1 MNNNKNLDM
10 IFDFD
15 KSDRI
20 EELKS
25 NPEFQK
31 LPYNQQVIL
40 LTGEKLLE
48 IDAKIRNQTSQINN
62 FFKQFNNSLTDTNPN
77 GIISDELIRSLV
89 REEATKLLE
98 ENMNSATVIDEDK
111 IAKIVQEK
119 YNEELYNLEDK
130 FENVTQETIRNFDES
145 ISDALEKVENL
156 SQFEIKAREEIQ
168 KSQDMIYLLEEELAR
183 QKEENELLKSQIDER
198 FSQIEEANLN
208 GRSDILNYEYHDVR
222 FETFE
227 DLESFIKQEAQKIA
241 KKEVEDYI
249 HDYYLFSDDR
259 KDKVI
264 EKLFEENQLKDS
276 EVSKVYQIQI
286 DNNKKLDDLELLLE
300 QQNRQIRSLDED
312 RQNLILTLEQVFKE
326 KDVDIKKVL
335 DTKPFDS
342 IDNSNIYK
350 EIDVLDDGS
359 DSGSKTYHVNT
370 GNILNKDE
378 IEILVR
384 KEAIELIKNKISLLE
399 SEKDRVLTDESVE
412 DKLRE
417 IENISH
423 SENEIIKQLEETN
436 IRIKEL
442 EDQLKKQ
449 IEENINLKN
458 DLFDEIS
465 RNNGSENINLNL
477 ENNDNINN
485 DIESLNIYSE
495 ESEEDMKH
503 NYYNG
508 AFPIPGTK
516 ITRINNYKVSNDLDD
531 SSFEDSHKV
540 IREDAERISTV
551 NEVET
556 IKPAETTA
564 WQENSQKILD
574 LENVILKQEQEI
586 KRLRDEKTQEQS
598 VDGMSREALE
608 VLVKKE
614 ALKIVNE
621 EINQNKKSVGNQ
633 VLTEIDDA
641 IKTTLR
647 KLQELSSM
655 QQKTIDDIE
664 MTNKKI
670 HDIESQLKYTDS
682 GKSSEIEE
690 ELARVELEKL
700 IQEKYKINNQ
710 YKEANYAD
718 EIRKIEEE
726 RRKIEETLELER
738 IRLLTEIE
746 NNRRQM
752 QELSE
757 QQKQEE
763 NVFQPQPQVIIPQPV
778 NVVEPAP
785 VVVEEP
791 KPVVETKKEPEPTII
806 LEAPK
811 KKRKQQVFYEIKIHS
826 TPKLTRADLE
836 K

>member
-556 IKPAETTA
+556 IKPVETTA

-791 KPVVETKKEPEPTII
+791 KPVVETKKESEPTII

>member
-227 DLESFIKQEAQKIA
+227 DLESFIKQEAKKIA

-556 IKPAETTA
+556 IKPVETTA

-791 KPVVETKKEPEPTII
+791 KPVVETKKEPEPAII

>member
-62 FFKQFNNSLTDTNPN
+62 FFKQFNNSLTDANPN

-556 IKPAETTA
+556 IKPVETTA

>member
-556 IKPAETTA
+556 IKPVETTA

-791 KPVVETKKEPEPTII
+791 KPVVETKKEPEPAII

>member
-556 IKPAETTA
+556 IKPVETTA

>member
-556 IKPAETTA
+556 IKPVETTA

-763 NVFQPQPQVIIPQPV
+763 NVFQPQPQVIIPQLV

>member
-556 IKPAETTA
+556 IKPVETTA

-614 ALKIVNE
+614 TLKIVNE

>member
-556 IKPAETTA
+556 IKPVETTA

-633 VLTEIDDA
+633 VLTEIDDT

>member
-62 FFKQFNNSLTDTNPN
+62 FFKQFKNTISDVNPN
-77 GIISDELIRSLV
+77 TIVTDEMIRNLV
-89 REEATKLLE
+89 REEASKLLE
-98 ENMNSATVIDEDK
+98 ENISSSMIDEEK

-119 YNEELYNLEDK
+119 YNEEIYNLEDK

-156 SQFEIKAREEIQ
+156 SQFEMKAREEIQ

-183 QKEENELLKSQIDER
+183 QKEENEILKNQIDER
-198 FSQIEEANLN
+198 FSQIEEFNLN

-259 KDKVI
+259 KDKII

-300 QQNRQIRSLDED
+300 QQNKQIRSLDED
-312 RQNLILTLEQVFKE
+312 RQNLLLTLEQVFKE

-342 IDNSNIYK
+342 INNSSIYK
-350 EIDVLDDGS
+350 EIDVLDDGGETS
-359 DSGSKTYHVNT
+359 SKAYHVDT

-384 KEAIELIKNKISLLE
+384 KEAIELIKSKISLLE
-399 SEKDRVLTDESVE
+399 TEKDKVLTDESVE
-412 DKLRE
+412 DKLKE
-417 IENISH
+417 IESISH
-423 SENEIIKQLEETN
+423 SENEILKQLEETN
-436 IRIKEL
+436 IKIKEL
-442 EDQLKKQ
+442 EEQLKNQ

-465 RNNGSENINLNL
+465 RNNGSENNNLNL

-516 ITRINNYKVSNDLDD
+516 ITRINNYKISNDLED
-531 SSFEDSHKV
+531 SSFEDSQKI
-540 IREDAERISTV
+540 IREEAERISTI
-551 NEVET
+551 NNLET
-556 IKPAETTA
+556 IKPMETTA

-586 KRLRDEKTQEQS
+586 KRLRDEKNQDQL

-621 EINQNKKSVGNQ
+621 EMNQNKKSVGNH
-633 VLTEIDDA
+633 VLNEIDDA

-655 QQKTIDDIE
+655 QQKTIVDIE

-670 HDIESQLKYTDS
+670 QDIESQLKYNDS

-726 RRKIEETLELER
+726 RKKIEETLELER

-757 QQKQEE
+757 QQRQEE
-763 NVFQPQPQVIIPQPV
+763 VVVTQPQQPMPQPV
-778 NVVEPAP
+778 YVVEPTP
-785 VVVEEP
+785 IVVEEIK
-791 KPVVETKKEPEPTII
+791 KPVVEQPKKEPEPTVI

>member
-62 FFKQFNNSLTDTNPN
+62 FFKQFNNPISDVNPN
-77 GIISDELIRSLV
+77 AIVNDEMIRNLV
-89 REEATKLLE
+89 REEASKLLE
-98 ENMNSATVIDEDK
+98 ENISASMIDEEK

-119 YNEELYNLEDK
+119 YNEEIYNLEDK

-156 SQFEIKAREEIQ
+156 SQFEMKAREEIQ

-183 QKEENELLKSQIDER
+183 QKEENEILKNQIDER
-198 FSQIEEANLN
+198 FSQIEEFNLN

-259 KDKVI
+259 KDKII

-300 QQNRQIRSLDED
+300 QQNKQIRSLDED
-312 RQNLILTLEQVFKE
+312 RQNLLLTLEQVFKE

-342 IDNSNIYK
+342 INNSSIYK
-350 EIDVLDDGS
+350 EIDVLDDGGETS
-359 DSGSKTYHVNT
+359 SKAYHVDT

-384 KEAIELIKNKISLLE
+384 KEAIELIKSKISLLE
-399 SEKDRVLTDESVE
+399 TEKDKVLTDESVE
-412 DKLRE
+412 DKLKE
-417 IENISH
+417 IESISH
-423 SENEIIKQLEETN
+423 SENEILKQLEETN
-436 IRIKEL
+436 IKIKEL
-442 EDQLKKQ
+442 EEQLKNQ

-465 RNNGSENINLNL
+465 RNNGSENNNLNS

-495 ESEEDMKH
+495 ESVEDMKH

-516 ITRINNYKVSNDLDD
+516 ITRINNYKISNDLED
-531 SSFEDSHKV
+531 SSFEDSQKI
-540 IREDAERISTV
+540 IREEAERISTI
-551 NEVET
+551 NNLET
-556 IKPAETTA
+556 IKPMETTA

-586 KRLRDEKTQEQS
+586 KRLRDEKNQDQL

-621 EINQNKKSVGNQ
+621 EMNQNKKSVGNH
-633 VLTEIDDA
+633 VLNDIDDA

-655 QQKTIDDIE
+655 QQKTIVDIE

-670 HDIESQLKYTDS
+670 QDIESQLKYNDS

-726 RRKIEETLELER
+726 RKKIEETLELER

-757 QQKQEE
+757 QQRQEE
-763 NVFQPQPQVIIPQPV
+763 VVVTQPQQPMPQPV
-778 NVVEPAP
+778 YVVEPTP
-785 VVVEEP
+785 IVVEEIK
-791 KPVVETKKEPEPTII
+791 KPVVEQPKKEPEPTVI

>member
-183 QKEENELLKSQIDER
+183 QKEENELLKSQTDER

-556 IKPAETTA
+556 IKPVETTA